1 MMCHA
6 CFFGANSVG
15 PSLGSCPSRQTRRW
29 HLCELCAAHTCHI
42 RRVCRSAIM
51 QIYNPPPMDAAQHPP
66 HSAFTKHWPLPLPAA
81 ADLLG
86 SLATKQRWPLPP
98 PHTVISS
105 PIGHFCYRA
114 CKHSAHTSESGS
126 VEPETKWAQPLT
138 VSLRKN
144 AEHEGSTRPV

>member
-1 MMCHA
+1 MCHA

-105 PIGHFCYRA
+105 PIGHLLPCVQAFRPHKRKRFCRTGN
-114 CKHSAHTSESGS
+114 KMGPT
-126 VEPETKWAQPLT
+126 PDR
-138 VSLRKN
+138 VSSQKC
-144 AEHEGSTRPV
+144 EHEGSTRPV